1 MQLEAGG
8 IRRAIAF
15 PIASDPSDR
24 EQSSRRRRPHFSFA
38 RNPIV
43 SRQGSGRVLSL
54 WDQPTSQLCSGDQPQ
69 LREEAV
75 LAADEQAGASGLAA
89 FGRQTAR
96 AALGAATMK
105 AIAEHKADGTQVLT

>member
-24 EQSSRRRRPHFSFA
+24 EQSSRRGRPHFSFA
-38 RNPIV
+38 RNAIV

-54 WDQPTSQLCSGDQPQ
+54 WDQPTSQLCSGDQ
-69 LREEAV
+69 
-75 LAADEQAGASGLAA
+75 
-89 FGRQTAR
+89 
-96 AALGAATMK
+96 K
-105 AIAEHKADGTQVLT
+105 